1 MLAALRSRAGT
12 QLHKGLTRWSAV
24 ERRRIVRV
32 GLAGLGLAGLL
43 GATACAVA
51 SVSIWLVPA
60 YLLLVIAILTAPR
73 GPRGSTAAPGSLRR
87 LVGIGRSHALAEPG
101 RAPGAD
107 RADGAGSPEP
117 ASDAGAGPASPDDA
131 IADADADSQPAGL
144 RVDPAESAVSARP
157 RRSRARSRKTAKPAV
172 EPAAGPAPVTW
183 IRVGPG
189 QYVRSDAASQGPPPA
204 PNEPVPETRADADA
218 GIPVADVP
226 EVPEPALAT
235 PATAPETFTQTKT
248 AEEPLAPVDPTLP
261 TPVAAASEDP
271 ATDPAAVPAP
281 VVDAVEDP
289 ATVPAAPSP
298 TMTMTV
304 DVAAAGPT
312 VVPLEVLPTAGEPE
326 EVDARTSAEPATA
339 AQPATDDAPEAMA
352 AAPTPDADAPGF
364 PPVEEASEV
373 PEPPAPASFSF
384 EAGCLPAFEPE
395 LETRSGAGIEGD
407 CAAHAAPEPPSGSE
421 PGAELESLPEP
432 GSESES
438 RSESEFE
445 SVADAGPPAEEY
457 GIAPSAPFRSRSA
470 LGESSFANGWR
481 EREPSSIPRPGNGPR
496 DRRHHQR
503 PTAERAGIL
512 RGRRGRSYRRT
523 TNFGPATADPTR
535 RIPREAA
542 ARRAFGRIEHVR
554 RDWRARSPPA

>member
-12 QLHKGLTRWSAV
+12 HLRKGLTRWSAV

-32 GLAGLGLAGLL
+32 GLMGTGLAGLL

-107 RADGAGSPEP
+107 RADEAGSPEP

-131 IADADADSQPAGL
+131 NADADADSQPAGL
-144 RVDPAESAVSARP
+144 RVDPAESAVPSKP

-172 EPAAGPAPVTW
+172 EPAADAAPVTW

-218 GIPVADVP
+218 GIPVADIA

-235 PATAPETFTQTKT
+235 PATTTERYTQTET
-248 AEEPLAPVDPTLP
+248 VEEPLAPVDPTLP

-271 ATDPAAVPAP
+271 ATDPADVPAP
-281 VVDAVEDP
+281 VVDPVEDP
-289 ATVPAAPSP
+289 ATVPAAPA
-298 TMTMTV
+298 MTMTV
-304 DVAAAGPT
+304 DVDVATAGPT
-312 VVPLEVLPTAGEPE
+312 VAPLEVLPTAREPE
-326 EVDARTSAEPATA
+326 EVDARTSAEPATVSH
-339 AQPATDDAPEAMA
+339 PATDDAPEAMVP
-352 AAPTPDADAPGF
+352 APTSEADAPGL

-373 PEPPAPASFSF
+373 PEPSVPASF
-384 EAGCLPAFEPE
+384 EAGGLPVCESESGSE
-395 LETRSGAGIEGD
+395 LETGSVAGIEGD
-407 CAAHAAPEPPSGSE
+407 CAAHAAPEPPIGSE
-421 PGAELESLPEP
+421 PGSELESLPEV
-432 GSESES
+432 ESQS
-438 RSESEFE
+438 RSEFE

-470 LGESSFANGWR
+470 LGESSFPSGWR

-523 TNFGPATADPTR
+523 TNLGPTTADSTR